1 MTSLFPFTK
10 GSLEWPFRELFL
22 ANVSLWNQDKYSA
35 FNFFS
40 CRIKIVSYNIL
51 LITGISNE
59 KTKQL
64 IIYGIFCRNV
74 TTFYQQ
80 ELTSLFRVQK
90 KLKAY
95 RSSKL
100 NFSSSSFIADDN
112 HVKIVWLHVVVS
124 IKHDI
129 LYF

>member
-1 MTSLFPFTK
+1 M
-10 GSLEWPFRELFL
+10 
-22 ANVSLWNQDKYSA
+22 
-35 FNFFS
+35 
-40 CRIKIVSYNIL
+40 L
-51 LITGISNE
+51 LITGISSE

-80 ELTSLFRVQK
+80 ELTFLFQVQE
-90 KLKAY
+90 KLKEY
-95 RSSKL
+95 RKSKL

-112 HVKIVWLHVVVS
+112 HVKIVWLHEVVS

>member
-1 MTSLFPFTK
+1 M
-10 GSLEWPFRELFL
+10 
-22 ANVSLWNQDKYSA
+22 
-35 FNFFS
+35 
-40 CRIKIVSYNIL
+40 L
-51 LITGISNE
+51 LITGISSE

-64 IIYGIFCRNV
+64 IIYDIFCRNV

-80 ELTSLFRVQK
+80 ELTSLFQVQE